1 MDEHRRTA
9 LVTGSSS
16 GIGAAVAR
24 AFAERGYAVVV
35 NSSSSPEAGAE
46 LATELGGAYVRADIS
61 DRGQVDELV
70 AVAVDRFGRLD
81 TLVNCAATSAV
92 IPFDDLEAATPEVW
106 RRILDVN
113 LIGTWNVI
121 TAAVP
126 HLRAG
131 EGGQIINIS
140 SSSAERPMGSSIP
153 YSVSKAGINHMTRM
167 LAKALGPEVRVN
179 AVAPG
184 MVDSPWTEGWD
195 EAREM
200 VEGTVAMRRVGLPAD
215 VAAACRLIAES
226 TYMTG
231 SVVLVDGGL
240 SLI

>member
-1 MDEHRRTA
+1 MAEQRKAA
-9 LVTGSSS
+9 LVTGSST

-24 AFAERGYAVVV
+24 AFAADGYGVLV
-35 NSSSSPEAGAE
+35 NSSSSKEAGEDLAAE
-46 LATELGGAYVRADIS
+46 IGGVYFQADIADPS
-61 DRGQVDELV
+61 QVREMV
-70 AVAVDRFGRLD
+70 SVAVDRLGRLD
-81 TLVNCAATSAV
+81 LLVNSAATTAA
-92 IPFDDLEAATPEVW
+92 IPFEDLDAVTPEIW

-121 TAAVP
+121 AAAVP

-131 EGGQIINIS
+131 GDGLIISIS

-167 LAKALGPEVRVN
+167 LAKALGPAVRVN

-184 MVDSPWTEGWD
+184 MVESPWTEGWD

-200 VEGTVAMRRVGLPAD
+200 VEENIAMRRVGRPD
-215 VAAACRLIAES
+215 DIAAACRLIAQNP
-226 TYMTG
+226 YMTG
-231 SVVLVDGGL
+231 SVVTVDGGL
-240 SLI
+240 SLL